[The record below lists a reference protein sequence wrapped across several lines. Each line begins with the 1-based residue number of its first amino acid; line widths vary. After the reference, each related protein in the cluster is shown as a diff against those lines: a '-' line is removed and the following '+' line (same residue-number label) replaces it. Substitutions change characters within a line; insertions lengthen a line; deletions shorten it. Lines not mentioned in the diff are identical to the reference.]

1 MGTTWFIMDSEK
13 ESKLWKNG
21 VFIFDTSAIG
31 ALYGLIPSSQEVM
44 MGILNKFADRTWI
57 PAQVLYEYMKNREKM
72 IMNPCEEHCQNP
84 KAVINS
90 GLIDSFDTYLMDF
103 ENEDFH
109 PNMSTE
115 ALDKLKAFRDEL
127 NNILKEVKKIIKKEH
142 SKQINRITKI
152 KEDDKILDA
161 INNLPHG
168 NPFMVSDV
176 LEIIKEGEL
185 RYRNTIPPGYMDS
198 GDKKGT
204 QIYGDLIIW
213 KEVLLYAKDNK
224 KDIIFVCDDVKE
236 DWYIADEKK
245 KLFTPRHELLKEFH
259 DVTGKECWIYPLRFF
274 IEKLEQYHK
283 SKEILPLFRGLD
295 AIKASLE
302 NSEKKHLM
310 KTLST
315 DSFLVRCDNCG
326 NSIEVVSDDIDWEW
340 ECLGGDERSMGTE
353 NQYIA
358 EHDIDCP
365 NCGNEVH
372 ITFNVWEYPV
382 GAYNYSDIE
391 IDGGTLE
398 TDFDFQDKAKPIF
411 EEDEVVCY
419 KCGRHGS
426 VGEEGLCSECLD
438 EQERILTS
446 DD

>member
-72 IMNPCEEHCQNP
+72 IMNPCEEHYQNP

-142 SKQINRITKI
+142 SKQIDRITKI

-161 INNLPHG
+161 INNLSHG

>member
-72 IMNPCEEHCQNP
+72 IMNPCEEHYQNP

-109 PNMSTE
+109 PNMSIE

-142 SKQINRITKI
+142 SKQIDRITKI

>member
-1 MGTTWFIMDSEK
+1 MDSEK

-72 IMNPCEEHCQNP
+72 IMNPCEEHYQNP

-90 GLIDSFDTYLMDF
+90 SLIDSFDTYLRDF

-142 SKQINRITKI
+142 SKQIDRITKI

-302 NSEKKHLM
+302 NSERRHLM

-326 NSIEVVSDDIDWEW
+326 NSIEVVSDDIGWEW

-411 EEDEVVCY
+411 EEDEAVCY

>member
-72 IMNPCEEHCQNP
+72 IMNPCEEHYQNP

-142 SKQINRITKI
+142 SKQIDRITKI

>member
-72 IMNPCEEHCQNP
+72 IMNPCEEHYQNP

-142 SKQINRITKI
+142 SKQIDRITKI

-213 KEVLLYAKDNK
+213 KEVLLYAKGNK

>member
-72 IMNPCEEHCQNP
+72 IMNPCEEHYQNP

-142 SKQINRITKI
+142 SKQIDRITKI

-411 EEDEVVCY
+411 EGDEVVCY

>member
-72 IMNPCEEHCQNP
+72 IMNPCEEHYQNP

-90 GLIDSFDTYLMDF
+90 SLIDSFDTYLRDF

-142 SKQINRITKI
+142 SKQIDRITKI

-302 NSEKKHLM
+302 NSERRHLM

-326 NSIEVVSDDIDWEW
+326 NSIEVVSDDIGWEW
-340 ECLGGDERSMGTE
+340 ECLGGDERSMRTE

-411 EEDEVVCY
+411 EEDEAVCY

>member
-72 IMNPCEEHCQNP
+72 IMNPCEEHYQNP

-142 SKQINRITKI
+142 SKQIDRITKI

-372 ITFNVWEYPV
+372 ITFNVWEYPM

-398 TDFDFQDKAKPIF
+398 TDFDFQNKAKPIF